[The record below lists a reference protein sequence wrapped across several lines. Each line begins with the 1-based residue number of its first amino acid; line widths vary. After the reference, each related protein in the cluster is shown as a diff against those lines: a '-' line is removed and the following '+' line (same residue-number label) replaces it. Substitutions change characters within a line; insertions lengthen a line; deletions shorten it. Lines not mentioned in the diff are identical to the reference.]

1 MAVVC
6 IRHVRVVV
14 YERRVPVAV
23 TVRFARGVTV
33 PMVMLVVFIVHVEVF
48 VDELVVGVFVV
59 VSFAEQEPHA
69 SGHYQ
74 HR

>member
-1 MAVVC
+1 MPVVC

-23 TVRFARGVTV
+23 TVRFARGVIV
-33 PMVMLVVFIVHVEVF
+33 PMVVLVVFIVHVEVF
-48 VDELVVGVFVV
+48 VVELVVGVLVAV
-59 VSFAEQEPHA
+59 PFAEQEPHA
-69 SGHYQ
+69 SGHHE